1 MSSYEALHLEPD
13 EEVILEVRKHW
24 IVFIGQIVS
33 FGLLALLPIFAYIFI
48 DTYFSQ
54 DMPQQVVHAFGQYFH
69 VMLFFYVLWI
79 LFLWI
84 GFFLSWTKYYLDV
97 WYVTKSRIID
107 IEQERIFYRSISN
120 IRFDRI
126 QDITVEVKGFLAT
139 MLNYGAVRVQTA
151 SENEADFFM
160 TAVKNPDEVKRIIFA
175 QHNFVKNEQV

>member
-1 MSSYEALHLEPD
+1 MSSYEALHLEPG

-24 IVFIGQIVS
+24 IVFVGQIIG
-33 FGLLALLPIFAYIFI
+33 FGFLALLPLIIYIFTA
-48 DTYFSQ
+48 TYLAA
-54 DMPQQVVHAFGQYFH
+54 DIPQVVTTAFGQYFH
-69 VMLFFYVLWI
+69 VMMFFYILWV

-139 MLNYGAVRVQTA
+139 MLNYGSVRVQTA

-160 TAVKNPDEVKRIIFA
+160 TAVKHPDDVKRIIFS